1 MTIVWMFC
9 FLINQNKFTLTYLL
23 YYFLAYLCTLY
34 LVSMLIYVSKINRR
48 KTKLKNEKT
57 KGRIFLRTMNCD
69 DKHFFE
75 HYFET

>member
-23 YYFLAYLCTLY
+23 YYFHAYLYTLY
-34 LVSMLIYVSKINRR
+34 LVSMLIYVSKINRY

-57 KGRIFLRTMNCD
+57 KGRIF
-69 DKHFFE
+69 
-75 HYFET
+75 

>member
-23 YYFLAYLCTLY
+23 YYFLAYLYTLC
-34 LVSMLIYVSKINRR
+34 LVSMLIYVSKINRY

-57 KGRIFLRTMNCD
+57 KGRIFWRTRNCD

-75 HYFET
+75 H